1 MSAKMIALLAW
12 MRAREQ
18 RVYDAENARHAE

>member
-1 MSAKMIALLAW
+1 MSAGMIALLAW

-18 RVYDAENARHAE
+18 RIYSAENARHAE